1 MTPAD
6 HSVDLANP
14 VDPNEPAPAAS
25 PIVPVQLTLDEKFQF
40 RCHKGIACFNKC
52 CENIDIMLT
61 PYDVLRLKKRF
72 GVTAREF
79 IENETVDF
87 TMDGQGMPGLKLRMQ
102 QGSNR
107 CVNLTPEGCGVY
119 EDRPAACRYYALGLA
134 SMRRK
139 ESAVDEDSY
148 FVVKETHCLGHNEPQ
163 TQTVREYRRDQGVED
178 YDDINREWRQ
188 IVLKK
193 RSSGPTVGKPSE
205 RSFELFFLAS
215 YDVDGFRDFVASAS
229 FSDVFDIDDA
239 FKQELMQDDVKL
251 LRFGFRLL
259 KQVLYGERT
268 IPIKADAAEKRVE
281 RYRERQT
288 AMAANKSQTLSDAQD
303 HIYDSLD
310 EGTMTKNT

>member
-1 MTPAD
+1 MTTAD
-6 HSVDLANP
+6 FSVDRSKP
-14 VDPNEPAPAAS
+14 VDPNEPAPVAS

-72 GVTAREF
+72 GVSAREF

-87 TMDGQGMPGLKLRMQ
+87 TMDGQGMPGLKLRMR
-102 QGSNR
+102 QGSTQ
-107 CVNLTPEGCGVY
+107 CVNLTPDGCGVY
-119 EDRPAACRYYALGLA
+119 EDRPAACRYYALGMA

-148 FVVKETHCLGHNEPQ
+148 FVVKEAHCLGHQEPHM
-163 TQTVREYRRDQGVED
+163 QTVREYRRDQGIED

-205 RSFELFFLAS
+205 RSFELFFLVS
-215 YDVDGFRDFVASAS
+215 YDIDGFRDFVASSS
-229 FSDVFDIDDA
+229 FGEVFELDDA

-259 KQVLYGERT
+259 KQVLYGECS
-268 IPIKADAAEKRVE
+268 IPIKADAAEKRAQ
-281 RYRERQT
+281 RYRERQA
-288 AMAANKSQTLSDAQD
+288 AMAANKSKTLLDAQD
-303 HIYDSLD
+303 RIYDSLD
-310 EGTMTKNT
+310 EGPSVPKS